1 MTAAN
6 ALMSLRTPP
15 SRLRQAR
22 RQLLETGELGAGLL
36 DARLH
41 ASWQRSRAYGLAP
54 EGRPQGVP
62 HASAA
67 QLARALEQRRALLAQ
82 ARPVMEFVAEQVRAS
97 DSLVILA
104 DPQGMLLHAL
114 GDDGFADKAARV
126 ALRPGAVWLEQWRG
140 TNAIGTAL
148 ADGRPVVING
158 AEHYL
163 ERNGFLTCAA
173 APIVDPSGALLG
185 VLDISGDRRGYHPH
199 TLGLA
204 RSAARMIEHQ
214 LFVARHGGG
223 LVLRLH
229 SRPEGLDT
237 VTEGLLAL
245 ADDGLILG
253 ANGLGLEWLGLAPSA
268 LGRCTVEAALGLRM
282 QELLAD
288 VHGAHG
294 SQPRRLQRV
303 DGSLIYGRLDGAR
316 PLQPRPRVAPPA
328 ATALLTTASPASAPA
343 PASDALSALDTGDA
357 AVHKLIERA
366 RRVLAKPIALL
377 LQGESG
383 VGKELLARACHQSG
397 PRRAGPFVAINCA
410 ALPEHLIEAELF
422 GHRPGAFTGAL
433 KDGAPGLLR
442 RAHGGTLFLDEIGD
456 MPLALQARLLR
467 VLQERQV
474 SPLGGGQPVAVDFAL
489 ICASHRRLRDEVD
502 AQRFREDLYYRINGL
517 SLQLPPL
524 RERSDFAALVQRLL
538 TEAEPSRSVS
548 VEPDVLAL
556 LARHRWPGNLR
567 QLANVLRTC
576 CALLDADEAQIGW
589 SHLPD
594 DMAEELQALARAEPV
609 QPEQEQEKKEDE
621 APLELD
627 LRQASSRCVQQ
638 ALALAQGNRSE
649 AARRLGVSRNTL
661 YRKMREAGLD
671 ARLDG
676 RLNARL
682 HGQLD

>member
-1 MTAAN
+1 MTAN
-6 ALMSLRTPP
+6 ALMSLRAAP

-22 RQLLETGELGAGLL
+22 RQLLETGELADGLL
-36 DARLH
+36 DPRLQ
-41 ASWQRSRAYGLAP
+41 ASWLRSRAFGLTP
-54 EGRPQGVP
+54 EGRAQGVP

-67 QLARALEQRRALLAQ
+67 QLARSLEQRRALLAQ
-82 ARPVMEFVAEQVRAS
+82 ARPVMEFVADQVKAS

-140 TNAIGTAL
+140 SNAIGTAL

-158 AEHYL
+158 AEHFL

-173 APIVDPSGALLG
+173 APIADSSGALLG

-214 LFVARHGGG
+214 LFQARHGSG

-229 SRPEGLDT
+229 ARPEGLDT

-245 ADDGLILG
+245 ADDGVILG
-253 ANGLGLEWLGLAPSA
+253 ANGLGLEWLSLNSAA
-268 LGRCTVEAALGLRM
+268 LGRCTVEAALGLSM
-282 QELLAD
+282 QTLLGDGLLA
-288 VHGAHG
+288 
-294 SQPRRLQRV
+294 QPRQLQRA
-303 DGSLIYGRLDGAR
+303 DGSLLSGRLDGAR
-316 PLQPRPRVAPPA
+316 PRARAAVSVPA
-328 ATALLTTASPASAPA
+328 VSSPAVSALTALPARSALPDA
-343 PASDALSALDTGDA
+343 VVPSSDALSALDTGDA
-357 AVHKLIERA
+357 GVQGLLSRA
-366 RRVLAKPIALL
+366 RRVLGKPIALL

-397 PRRAGPFVAINCA
+397 PRRNGPFVAINCA
-410 ALPEHLIEAELF
+410 ALPESLIEAELF
-422 GHRPGAFTGAL
+422 GYRPGAFTGAL
-433 KDGAPGLLR
+433 KEGAPGLLR
-442 RAHGGTLFLDEIGD
+442 QAHGGTLFLDEIGD

-474 SPLGGGQPVAVDFAL
+474 SPLGGGPAVAVDFAL
-489 ICASHRRLRDEVD
+489 ICASHRRLRDEVES
-502 AQRFREDLYYRINGL
+502 QRFREDLYYRINGL
-517 SLQLPPL
+517 SLLIPPL
-524 RERSDFAALVQRLL
+524 RQRSDFATLVERLL
-538 TEAEPSRSVS
+538 KDAEPTRKLSVAP
-548 VEPDVLAL
+548 EL
-556 LARHRWPGNLR
+556 LAALGAHPWPGNLR

-576 CALLDADEAQIGW
+576 CALLDGAEAQIDW

-594 DMAEELQALARAEPV
+594 DIAEDLNAAAQATRAAALP
-609 QPEQEQEKKEDE
+609 
-621 APLELD
+621 PLTPAVDSALD
-627 LRQASSRCVQQ
+627 LRLQSSRCVQQ

-661 YRKMREAGLD
+661 YRKMREAGLEPEQ
-671 ARLDG
+671 G
-676 RLNARL
+676 
-682 HGQLD
+682 GGFE

>member
-1 MTAAN
+1 MTAN
-6 ALMSLRTPP
+6 ALISLRTAPG
-15 SRLRQAR
+15 RLRQAR
-22 RQLLETGELGAGLL
+22 RQWLETGELGAGLL
-36 DARLH
+36 DERLH
-41 ASWQRSRAYGLAP
+41 ASWQRSLAYGLT
-54 EGRPQGVP
+54 PQGRASGGP

-67 QLARALEQRRALLAQ
+67 QLAHALEQRRSLLAQ

-163 ERNGFLTCAA
+163 ERNGFLSCAA
-173 APIVDPSGALLG
+173 APIADPGGAVLG

-214 LFVARHGGG
+214 LFESSHGDG

-229 SRPEGLDT
+229 ARAEGLDT

-245 ADDGLILG
+245 SDDGLILA
-253 ANGLGLEWLGLAPSA
+253 ANGLGLDWLGLPASA
-268 LGRCTVEAALGLRM
+268 LGRCSVEAALGVSM
-282 QELLAD
+282 QELLS
-288 VHGAHG
+288 GAG
-294 SQPRRLQRV
+294 AGQRPLRRA
-303 DGSLIYGRLDGAR
+303 DGSPLCCRLDGS
-316 PLQPRPRVAPPA
+316 RPRASSGA
-328 ATALLTTASPASAPA
+328 RGGLATAPALPA
-343 PASDALSALDTGDA
+343 PRAVAADALAGLDTGDA
-357 AVHKLIERA
+357 AMQNLISRA
-366 RRVLAKPIALL
+366 RRVIGKPIALL

-383 VGKELLARACHQSG
+383 VGKELLARACHRSG

-410 ALPEHLIEAELF
+410 ALPEQLIEAELF

-433 KDGAPGLLR
+433 KEGAPGLLR
-442 RAHGGTLFLDEIGD
+442 QAQGGTLFLDEIGD

-474 SPLGGGQPVAVDFAL
+474 SPLGGGPPVAVDFAL
-489 ICASHRRLRDEVD
+489 ICASHRRLREEVE
-502 AQRFREDLYYRINGL
+502 AQRFREDLFYRINGL

-524 RERSDFAALVQRLL
+524 RQRSDFEALVQRLL
-538 TEAEPSRSVS
+538 KEAEPTRPLSVA
-548 VEPDVLAL
+548 PDVLAAL
-556 LARHRWPGNLR
+556 GRHRWPGNLR

-576 CALLDADEAQIGW
+576 CALLDAEELQIGW

-594 DMAEELQALARAEPV
+594 DVAEDLQALRRPEPGLEPQRALTAAAGEGA
-609 QPEQEQEKKEDE
+609 D
-621 APLELD
+621 LD

-638 ALALAQGNRSE
+638 ALAMAQGNRSE

-661 YRKMREAGLD
+661 YRKMREAGLATRPGPGID
-671 ARLDG
+671 
-676 RLNARL
+676 
-682 HGQLD
+682 

>member
-1 MTAAN
+1 MTAS

-22 RQLLETGELGAGLL
+22 RQLAETGELGAALL
-36 DARLH
+36 DARLC

-54 EGRPQGVP
+54 EGRPQGGP

-67 QLARALEQRRALLAQ
+67 QLARALEQRRVLLAQ

-173 APIVDPSGALLG
+173 APIVDSSGALLG

-214 LFVARHGGG
+214 LFSARHGGG

-229 SRPEGLDT
+229 SRPEGLET

-245 ADDGLILG
+245 ADDGSILG
-253 ANGLGLEWLGLAPSA
+253 ANGLGLEWLGLPPSA
-268 LGRCTVEAALGLRM
+268 LGRCTIEAALGVRM
-282 QELLAD
+282 QDLLAD
-288 VHGAHG
+288 ARLA
-294 SQPRRLQRV
+294 QPRRLQRS
-303 DGSLIYGRLDGAR
+303 DGSLLYGRLDGVR
-316 PLQPRPRVAPPA
+316 PQPHMPKFAPA
-328 ATALLTTASPASAPA
+328 ALALPALAKPA
-343 PASDALSALDTGDA
+343 AAAEASDALCALDTGDA
-357 AVHKLIERA
+357 GWHKLIERA
-366 RRVLAKPIALL
+366 RRVLGKPIPLL

-383 VGKELLARACHQSG
+383 VGKELLARACHLSG

-410 ALPEHLIEAELF
+410 ALPESLIEAELF
-422 GHRPGAFTGAL
+422 GYRPGAFTGAL
-433 KDGAPGLLR
+433 KEGAPGLLR
-442 RAHGGTLFLDEIGD
+442 QAQGGTLFLDEIGD
-456 MPLALQARLLR
+456 MPLTLQARLLR
-467 VLQERQV
+467 VLQERQI

-489 ICASHRRLRDEVD
+489 ICASHKRLREEVE
-502 AQRFREDLYYRINGL
+502 AQRFREDLFYRINGL

-524 RERSDFAALVQRLL
+524 RGRSDFEALVRRLLDEAESTRRLNVAPDLLAALG
-538 TEAEPSRSVS
+538 
-548 VEPDVLAL
+548 
-556 LARHRWPGNLR
+556 RHPWPGNLR

-576 CALLDADEAQIGW
+576 SALLDEDETEINW

-594 DMAEELQALARAEPV
+594 DMEQDLLAREHSEGARPDETSAAPV
-609 QPEQEQEKKEDE
+609 G
-621 APLELD
+621 LD
-627 LRQASSRCVQQ
+627 LRQTSNRCVQQ

-661 YRKMREAGLD
+661 YRKMREAGLGTR
-671 ARLDG
+671 ADG
-676 RLNARL
+676 SI
-682 HGQLD
+682 D